1 MIFLQQAG
9 HNRHA
14 HICESLELFA
24 AEVMPEFKAEV
35 AEREAR
41 KAKELA
47 PYIAA
52 AMARKKWMKP
62 LEPEE
67 IPIVRASAAKAGP
80 GR

>member
-1 MIFLQQAG
+1 VIFLQQAG

-14 HICESLELFA
+14 HICEALELFA
-24 AEVMPEFKAEV
+24 AEVMPEFQAEV
-35 AEREAR
+35 AEREAK

-47 PYIAA
+47 PHIETAL
-52 AMARKKWMKP
+52 ARKRWMKP
-62 LEPEE
+62 LAPDE